1 MRLQVIRAVY
11 VICCAPQAKL
21 HLCIANTA
29 KKMSGQV
36 LTSNRLLRN
45 MGTGIPDGPVTSVHV
60 EIHPLKGRKKTTLS
74 DKEAGKVKQL
84 PSTREQIFNAAERL
98 FAQHGFQKVTVR
110 DISAEAGVNL
120 ASMNY
125 HFGAKN
131 DLANEIFRKRSTE
144 LNRDRM
150 QMLQEA
156 MARHDGKP
164 SVREVLAALYA
175 PPLQWL
181 QADDWRRT
189 AIQVILRA
197 RTEGTK
203 EMRDALRKHVSHLER
218 FASALKAACPQLAE
232 ETIYWRLHFCLGLVH
247 NNRVAEFERLNLL
260 SKGLTRDFDAD
271 SLLKEMLDFS
281 VAGFMA

>member
-1 MRLQVIRAVY
+1 LKSKKRSTTAAQ
-11 VICCAPQAKL
+11 QGD
-21 HLCIANTA
+21 NTKA
-29 KKMSGQV
+29 S
-36 LTSNRLLRN
+36 
-45 MGTGIPDGPVTSVHV
+45 
-60 EIHPLKGRKKTTLS
+60 
-74 DKEAGKVKQL
+74 
-84 PSTREQIFNAAERL
+84 PSTREQIFDAAERL

-150 QMLQEA
+150 QMLQDA
-156 MARHDGKP
+156 MTRHDGKP
-164 SVREVLAALYA
+164 PVREVLAALYA
-175 PPLQWL
+175 PPLRWL
-181 QADDWRRT
+181 HADDWRRT
-189 AIQVILRA
+189 AIQVILLA

-218 FASALKAACPQLAE
+218 FATALKAACPQLSD

-247 NNRVAEFERLNLL
+247 NNRVAEFDRLNLL

-271 SLLKEMLDFS
+271 ALLKEMLDFS